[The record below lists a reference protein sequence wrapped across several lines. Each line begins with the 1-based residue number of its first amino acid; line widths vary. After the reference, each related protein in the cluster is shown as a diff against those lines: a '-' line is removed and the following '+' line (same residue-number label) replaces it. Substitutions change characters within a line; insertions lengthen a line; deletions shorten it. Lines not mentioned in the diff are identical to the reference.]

1 MGQIVSANSPLRKL
15 NIYLENNSITNITN
29 STFVIDCELN
39 SLYLEPLGRP
49 QILTIDPYTLA
60 TLRSKTFSLAWNT
73 MSSELW
79 KLFFIGIGNSKIE
92 ELILHNAYIED
103 IDPHYYAP
111 MQNRR
116 RSLTTLDLKKN
127 PLATLQS
134 GLFLDLL
141 FLQEL
146 DLSYCEL
153 FQIESKTFE
162 GLQRL
167 KTLYLQGNKLH
178 GLPRKVFQNSGE
190 LATILLEGNKLRY
203 LEHDLF
209 VNSSK
214 LQNLTLAGNR
224 LSGFNRSTFE
234 PIFTNLISIDI
245 SNNEFVCTCNLKWL
259 PLWLSGSITL
269 LDENDTRCSP
279 ASLEELRESPLLS
292 FKPAELCGTNVFL
305 YTLLPLGIICIT
317 VLLIFAYRHRW
328 FLKCKIFLLK
338 LAVIGYREIPDARD
352 FDDYE
357 FHVNIMFAE
366 EDEEWVRDRFRPVL
380 EELLPEYERNL
391 YGDDDLPLGMH
402 YYDAVHYVVEMSY
415 KTIVLVSRAAI
426 KDNWFI
432 IKFRTAADQVNDT
445 QIENMVVIFLEDIP
459 DDELPFLVR
468 LYLSDR
474 KPYLSWEEEEWFQ
487 EYFWQKL
494 TKMLTINLRCN
505 NVTPPE

>member
-1 MGQIVSANSPLRKL
+1 MIFLSNPTWEIDLQELYLASNSLGIIHERSFAGLNNLKILVLAGNTDLKLLTISSLTNLSSLQYLDLACVSHMKVNTPNLQTFISNDCYDKSSRFTNKYLGSMLYHSKFIK
-15 NIYLENNSITNITN
+15 NISLENN
-29 STFVIDCELN
+29 
-39 SLYLEPLGRP
+39 YLESLWYY
-49 QILTIDPYTLA
+49 IDVFEV
-60 TLRSKTFSLAWNT
+60 SKVSLF
-73 MSSELW
+73 
-79 KLFFIGIGNSKIE
+79 KG
-92 ELILHNAYIED
+92 
-103 IDPHYYAP
+103 
-111 MQNRR
+111 R
-116 RSLTTLDLKKN
+116 RSLITLDLKKN
-127 PLATLQS
+127 KLATLQP

-190 LATILLEGNKLRY
+190 LATILLKGNKLRY

-214 LQNLTLAGNR
+214 LRNLTLAGNR
-224 LSGFNRSTFE
+224 LSGFNRSTFV

-269 LDENDTRCSP
+269 LNENDTRCSP

-292 FKPAELCGTNVFL
+292 FKPAELCGPNVFL

-338 LAVIGYREIPDARD
+338 LAVIGYREIRDARN

-357 FHVNIMFAE
+357 FHVNIMFSE
-366 EDEEWVRDRFRPVL
+366 EDEGWVRDHLRPSL
-380 EELLPEYERNL
+380 R
-391 YGDDDLPLGMH
+391 
-402 YYDAVHYVVEMSY
+402 
-415 KTIVLVSRAAI
+415 
-426 KDNWFI
+426 
-432 IKFRTAADQVNDT
+432 RTAAGIQ
-445 QIENMVVIFLEDIP
+445 
-459 DDELPFLVR
+459 
-468 LYLSDR
+468 
-474 KPYLSWEEEEWFQ
+474 Q
-487 EYFWQKL
+487 ESVYRMITNF
-494 TKMLTINLRCN
+494 R
-505 NVTPPE
+505 